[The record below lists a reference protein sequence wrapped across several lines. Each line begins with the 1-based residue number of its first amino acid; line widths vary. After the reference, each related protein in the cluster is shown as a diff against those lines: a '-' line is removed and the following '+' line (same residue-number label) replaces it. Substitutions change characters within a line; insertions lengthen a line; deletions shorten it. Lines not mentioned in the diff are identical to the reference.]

1 MRESTKKTMQPKTLQ
16 SLFILDS
23 FQMFQK
29 NEAHG
34 QGSSTWVTWVTGW
47 AVFSASFGLKF
58 GKAEFRRHCNV
69 GKMIQPSRSKR
80 IEMSKEI
87 QRQTKLT
94 QALQK
99 NQVSVQSSI
108 ASESSNHESDS
119 DGENQKTSES
129 LIPSDTSEN
138 EDVSDKIDNISE

>member
-1 MRESTKKTMQPKTLQ
+1 
-16 SLFILDS
+16 
-23 FQMFQK
+23 
-29 NEAHG
+29 
-34 QGSSTWVTWVTGW
+34 
-47 AVFSASFGLKF
+47 
-58 GKAEFRRHCNV
+58 
-69 GKMIQPSRSKR
+69 
-80 IEMSKEI
+80 MSKEI